1 MATSSGFMRLDP
13 IVARELKQKW
23 YILAIAMITVV
34 FAFSLPAFAPQNIYD
49 YLERDFGW
57 TRAQITALA
66 TSKYLMGFLV
76 AISVGIIID
85 RLGVKKVL
93 LFVSTVGAISMSA
106 FYFVPNLM
114 VYYGIG
120 ILMGIATTGSIV
132 ALKVFISRSFD
143 HAVGVAFGI
152 TLMGMSLGQLIV
164 PYLVNWLI
172 PVDDVTAWRTGMLQM
187 SLFIWCISLPVLIFG
202 LNEKTIEANRT
213 EASKKTDYDLSF
225 WDLLKDK
232 RFWLLAYAVT
242 AVGFVDQAYIQN
254 ARFLL
259 VADLGVTT
267 EMFAYLITVYAIAGV
282 LARPALGLLA
292 DIISVKGVALV
303 YVLMGATALLTLPL
317 VASAPLMLIFWMALR
332 GISHSGVM
340 IDDVIV
346 VKHTFGAKN
355 MGLILGLLTGF
366 VNLGFATGPVLMAY
380 ISDTTGSYA
389 LAHIIFGAVSFS
401 AAVIILMIKPEVWLA
416 GRAARAEERANELAA
431 KQTNPSPTGQ
441 TAQ

>member
-1 MATSSGFMRLDP
+1 MTQQKTFMGLDP
-13 IVARELKQKW
+13 IVASELKRKW

-76 AISVGIIID
+76 AISVGVVID

-93 LFVSTVGAISMSA
+93 LFVSTVGAMSMTA

-132 ALKVFISRSFD
+132 ALKVFISRSFE

-152 TLMGMSLGQLIV
+152 TLMGMALGQLIV

-172 PVDDVTAWRTGMLQM
+172 DPADVSGWRVGMLQM

-202 LNEKTIEANRT
+202 LREKHIEASRI
-213 EASKKTDYDLSF
+213 ESSKKTQYDVTF
-225 WDLLKDK
+225 WDLIKDK
-232 RFWLLAYAVT
+232 RFWVIAYAT
-242 AVGFVDQAYIQN
+242 AAVGFVDQAYIQN

-259 VADLGVTT
+259 VSDLGVST
-267 EMFAYLITVYAIAGV
+267 EMFAYLISIYAIAGV

-303 YVLMGATALLTLPL
+303 YALMAATSLLTLPL
-317 VASAPLMLIFWMALR
+317 AASAPLMLYFWMALR

-340 IDDVIV
+340 IDDVIL
-346 VKHTFGAKN
+346 VKHTLGTKN

-380 ISDTTGSYA
+380 ISDATGSYA
-389 LAHIIFGAVSFS
+389 LAHIIFGAVALS
-401 AAVIILMIKPEVWLA
+401 AAAIILTIKPEVWLA
-416 GRAARAEERANELAA
+416 GKALRAAERTREAEQVA
-431 KQTNPSPTGQ
+431 
-441 TAQ
+441 